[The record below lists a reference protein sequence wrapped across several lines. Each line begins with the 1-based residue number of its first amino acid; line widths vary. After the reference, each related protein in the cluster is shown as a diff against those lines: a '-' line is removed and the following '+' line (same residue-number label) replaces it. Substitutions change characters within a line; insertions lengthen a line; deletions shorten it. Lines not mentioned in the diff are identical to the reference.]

1 HYLYCLFLVP
11 LFAVFLYFAL
21 KRRHRKMRQ
30 FVSARFISE
39 LVEQFSFRRRKVKHI
54 LLIGVVVFSLLALAR
69 PQWGFEWREIK
80 REGLDI
86 LFVIDT
92 SKSMLTQ
99 DVKPNR
105 LERTKFAVK
114 DVIKKLK
121 GDRVG
126 LLAFSGDAFMMC
138 PLTNDYGG
146 FLLTLNELNVNV
158 VPRGGTDLERA
169 IEVAL
174 EGYGDVLSKHKAIV
188 IITDGD
194 NLEGSPLAQAKLAK
208 QKGIKIYTIG
218 VGTAEG
224 ELIKISDAGSTNYLK
239 DAQGNVIKSRLNES
253 LLKDIALETEGIYIR
268 SSGFDF
274 GLDVLYEKE
283 LSKLEKRQIESK
295 MERQFYDRFQF
306 PLALA
311 LLLLIGETCIL
322 TRRNA

>member
-1 HYLYCLFLVP
+1 
-11 LFAVFLYFAL
+11 
-21 KRRHRKMRQ
+21 MRQ

>member
-1 HYLYCLFLVP
+1 
-11 LFAVFLYFAL
+11 
-21 KRRHRKMRQ
+21 MRQ

-322 TRRNA
+322 TRRNT